1 MHEPSPPTGT
11 PTSLGIRIRDWL
23 RPSNSPSIMPSGEF
37 KLPKAEPSTPGAA
50 SGIEHHEL
58 GHRPTSNAV
67 VRVTC
72 TDYSADR
79 YQVAQVDDL
88 KTFLEHHRPTWSHV
102 RWIDVDGLTDM
113 NVIRALSEKYDLHPL
128 AIEDVLHVPQRPKVE
143 GYPGSEGHL
152 PRLFVIAR
160 MMRLADDR
168 LESEQVSF
176 FLGRNTLLTF
186 QETGGDVWDPI
197 RQRIAKSGSRVRLN
211 DVSFLLYALLDAI
224 VDQCFPILEFYSDHL
239 EELEE
244 KVLTTSQPKTFRR
257 IHTMKRELLILRRG
271 AWPMREVINGL
282 LREPHECMS
291 DVTRTYLRDVYDH
304 SVQII
309 DLIETY
315 REFATGLTET
325 DMSALSNRMNE
336 IMKVLTVMGTI
347 FIPLTFLAGVYGMNM
362 PIPENQS

>member
-1 MHEPSPPTGT
+1 
-11 PTSLGIRIRDWL
+11 
-23 RPSNSPSIMPSGEF
+23 
-37 KLPKAEPSTPGAA
+37 
-50 SGIEHHEL
+50 
-58 GHRPTSNAV
+58 
-67 VRVTC
+67 
-72 TDYSADR
+72 
-79 YQVAQVDDL
+79 
-88 KTFLEHHRPTWSHV
+88 
-102 RWIDVDGLTDM
+102 
-113 NVIRALSEKYDLHPL
+113 
-128 AIEDVLHVPQRPKVE
+128 
-143 GYPGSEGHL
+143 
-152 PRLFVIAR
+152 
-160 MMRLADDR
+160 
-168 LESEQVSF
+168 
-176 FLGRNTLLTF
+176 
-186 QETGGDVWDPI
+186 
-197 RQRIAKSGSRVRLN
+197 
-211 DVSFLLYALLDAI
+211 
-224 VDQCFPILEFYSDHL
+224 L

-325 DMSALSNRMNE
+325 YMSALSIRMNE

-362 PIPENQS
+362 PIPENQSKWSYPIFWGVCLLTGAAMLAFFRRRKWL